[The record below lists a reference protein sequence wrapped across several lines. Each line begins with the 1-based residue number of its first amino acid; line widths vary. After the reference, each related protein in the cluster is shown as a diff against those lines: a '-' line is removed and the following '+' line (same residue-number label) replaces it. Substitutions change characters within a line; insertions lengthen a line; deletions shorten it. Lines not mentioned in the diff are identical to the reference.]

1 MLSNLSSPD
10 GIPGTHG
17 ETAGLGRWD
26 EMMGVGIFDGLYSRN
41 SNVFAALPS
50 LHAAYMLIA
59 FIYSLRARCG
69 VWLRVLFAVICL
81 GIWFTAVYTSHHYII
96 DVLAGIGVTIVGWL
110 IFEQGLMRIGAFG
123 RFINAYKNYIAR

>member
-1 MLSNLSSPD
+1 MHGFD
-10 GIPGTHG
+10 FIPGTHG

-26 EMMGVGIFDGLYSRN
+26 AMMGVSIFDGLYSRN

-59 FIYSLRARCG
+59 FIYSLKARCS

-96 DVLAGIGVTIVGWL
+96 DVLAGISVTIVGWL
-110 IFEQGLMRIGAFG
+110 IFEQGLMRIGAFQ
-123 RFINAYKNYIAR
+123 RFINAYKKYITR